1 MILLYSYKLI
11 PESLPFVL
19 DMVIHTSG
27 LMLFIWLSYKS
38 LKLEKEEENASDLID
53 YALVLLLLVFIIL
66 FLKNII
72 SP

>member
-11 PESLPFVL
+11 PKSISFVL

-27 LMLFIWLSYKS
+27 LIFFIWLSYKS

-53 YALVLLLLVFIIL
+53 YALVLLLIVFVIL
-66 FLKNII
+66 FIKNIF
-72 SP
+72 SL